1 MKSGAGPE
9 APPGPTVAASPPIAS
24 LPVEAPLGLVTTD
37 PAVAASPPIA
47 GLPVKAPLGL
57 VTTDPAVAVNPKVGD
72 LSPDKIVTMVATQAV
87 GAPIF
92 KVLLVRVVGMAG
104 EEQVTNPTVAINPQ
118 TMDPTPPTR
127 ISAGQHP
134 PGLAGYALLL
144 GQHPTGGTALLVYQI
159 RGNGSTNIVLL
170 AIVVLLPS
178 ELTQTMLVRTLLST
192 LIIVVTLVV

>member
-1 MKSGAGPE
+1 
-9 APPGPTVAASPPIAS
+9 
-24 LPVEAPLGLVTTD
+24 
-37 PAVAASPPIA
+37 
-47 GLPVKAPLGL
+47 
-57 VTTDPAVAVNPKVGD
+57 
-72 LSPDKIVTMVATQAV
+72 MVATQTV
-87 GAPIF
+87 GTTIC
-92 KVLLVRVVGMAG
+92 KVLLVRVVASMAG
-104 EEQVTNPTVAINPQ
+104 EEQVINPTVAINPQ

-134 PGLAGYALLL
+134 PGLAGRALLS